1 MNLKDRKVFIWDKNR
16 DPEDDHH
23 VPLDRAYT
31 FDKLI
36 LSPTCLS
43 DKSAFTRIRGYQRY
57 LRTDMNSKR
66 LVNPLT
72 HPSSSYS
79 LIQHLLASYTAACSL
94 LFINEDLYMHE
105 SYLFLSFLIQIRS
118 LLPRTFT
125 FHFINITS

>member
-31 FDKLI
+31 FDRLI

-43 DKSAFTRIRGYQRY
+43 DKSALTRIRGYQRY
-57 LRTDMNSKR
+57 LRTDINSKR

-72 HPSSSYS
+72 YPSSSYS
-79 LIQHLLASYTAACSL
+79 LIQHLLAPNTAPSTL
-94 LFINEDLYMHE
+94 LFVNEDLYMHE
-105 SYLFLSFLIQIRS
+105 SYLFLCFLM
-118 LLPRTFT
+118 
-125 FHFINITS
+125 